1 MTIYM
6 HTHVYSL
13 SHDESVLHRVW
24 TGFFLFNAINNLLF
38 FSLYLLFWC
47 WRSNTGPWAYL
58 VSAFPLNHV
67 FSPLYGCIFSVCRKT
82 YLCKYILY
90 FDHIYIICIYTY
102 IQYILDVKINIC
114 ILCIYKIMYYF
125 VHLYKIQDPQMK
137 ENIQCLFFWVCLVIS
152 SWVDFLANTIFL
164 FLYRWTKYHLCV
176 CVCVCVYATFSLS
189 ALLLAD
195 TQADHTNL
203 AIVSGAAIPWIINMS
218 VQASLGCNVLE
229 SFSCTWVGAA
239 VSYGDSIFN
248 FYF

>member
-1 MTIYM
+1 MLSVKTSKNKQCDWVSVSYSSVSLRLYRQEYPVFSPTQSASAKQTLDHTHTNIQTYICASMTIYM

-137 ENIQCLFFWVCLVIS
+137 ENIQCLFF
-152 SWVDFLANTIFL
+152 
-164 FLYRWTKYHLCV
+164 
-176 CVCVCVYATFSLS
+176 
-189 ALLLAD
+189 
-195 TQADHTNL
+195 
-203 AIVSGAAIPWIINMS
+203 
-218 VQASLGCNVLE
+218 
-229 SFSCTWVGAA
+229 
-239 VSYGDSIFN
+239 
-248 FYF
+248 